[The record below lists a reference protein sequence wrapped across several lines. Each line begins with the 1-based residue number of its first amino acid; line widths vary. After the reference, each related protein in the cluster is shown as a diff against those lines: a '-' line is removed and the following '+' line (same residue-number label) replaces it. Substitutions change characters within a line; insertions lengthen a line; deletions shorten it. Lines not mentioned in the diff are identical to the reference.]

1 MRSGPIEDASAEP
14 SVVEAQ
20 YEPVPA
26 MLAEPALA
34 GRSAC

>member
-1 MRSGPIEDASAEP
+1 MRSGSVEDAPAEP

-26 MLAEPALA
+26 VAEPALA
-34 GRSAC
+34 GRSAR